1 MACCL
6 WQAYAALGD
15 EGVPDSLLTALAAA
29 RPEEHEGQEGAGSQV
44 NPQLRKR
51 SYPESEP
58 AFRKRNRRD
67 VRVQAAA
74 TGINLDESKA
84 ADQEQ

>member
-6 WQAYAALGD
+6 RQAYAALG
-15 EGVPDSLLTALAAA
+15 EEEIPESLLTALAAA
-29 RPEEHEGQEGAGSQV
+29 PLKEHEGQEGAGSQV

-67 VRVQAAA
+67 VRVHAAA
-74 TGINLDESKA
+74 AGTNLDESTA
-84 ADQEQ
+84 ADQVQ

>member
-1 MACCL
+1 MACCI
-6 WQAYAALGD
+6 WQAYAALGR
-15 EGVPDSLLTALAAA
+15 EAVPESLLAALVAAHLA
-29 RPEEHEGQEGAGSQV
+29 EHGEQEGAGSQV

-67 VRVQAAA
+67 VRVQAEAA
-74 TGINLDESKA
+74 GTELD
-84 ADQEQ
+84 

>member
-1 MACCL
+1 MP
-6 WQAYAALGD
+6 Q
-15 EGVPDSLLTALAAA
+15 SLLAALAAA
-29 RPEEHEGQEGAGSQV
+29 QLDECETQEGAGSQV

-74 TGINLDESKA
+74 AGAQLDELDESA
-84 ADQEQ
+84 APDQVQ

>member
-6 WQAYAALGD
+6 RQAYAALGD
-15 EGVPDSLLTALAAA
+15 GEVPESLLTALAAA
-29 RPEEHEGQEGAGSQV
+29 QLEEHEGQEGAGRQV
-44 NPQLRKR
+44 NPQLRKP

-74 TGINLDESKA
+74 AGTDLDERTA
-84 ADQEQ
+84 ADQAQ

>member
-6 WQAYAALGD
+6 WQAYAPLRNDEAPEAL
-15 EGVPDSLLTALAAA
+15 LAALAAA
-29 RPEEHEGQEGAGSQV
+29 QLEECREQEGAGSQV

-67 VRVQAAA
+67 MRVQAAA
-74 TGINLDESKA
+74 AGTKLDESTIR
-84 ADQEQ
+84 DQAQ

>member
-6 WQAYAALGD
+6 RQAYAALGD
-15 EGVPDSLLTALAAA
+15 GEVPDSLLTALAAA
-29 RPEEHEGQEGAGSQV
+29 QLEEHEGQEGAGSQV

-74 TGINLDESKA
+74 AGTDLDERTA
-84 ADQEQ
+84 ADQAQ